1 MSKNKKKN
9 TINKFT
15 CDKQIKTLYTS
26 SIIGGLS
33 ITGAWVAI
41 LASRGYS
48 LVQIGIAETVF
59 HITSLLF
66 EIPSGVLADV
76 FGRKRML
83 LVSTILNM
91 IGCSVMIGS
100 DNLIHVCI
108 AMAFFAGNY
117 NFASGTGDALA
128 YDSLKLAD
136 RQSEYA
142 KYESNQLIIYR
153 LSEGISTLC
162 AGVALMIGYRLAY
175 STSLVNGVIQLLI
188 LQTLIEVRGDE
199 NENQEEKQEE
209 QQEQNHQ
216 QIAGSIKS
224 ELIKCFLESIAFLKS
239 AKKAVFLMF
248 CNSFV
253 GAIDILLLFFLQAKL
268 LESGIPHMLLGAA
281 LFVMQSGG
289 IIGAKIIFLL
299 QKMKYRNIAVMAALL
314 VVFGVALS
322 ASGITVIMVLG
333 GFIAALGDDALQ
345 VRTNAKLQDMFPS
358 EQRATLISVESFTF
372 SVIMILLSPLA
383 GLFFSRW

>member
-48 LVQIGIAETVF
+48 LVEIGIAETVF

-175 STSLVNGVIQLLI
+175 STSLVNGLIQLLI
-188 LQTLIEVRGDE
+188 LHTLIEVRGDE
-199 NENQEEKQEE
+199 NEKQEEKQK
-209 QQEQNHQ
+209 QKQEQKHR

-268 LESGIPHMLLGAA
+268 LESGIPHMLLGTA
-281 LFVMQSGG
+281 LFLMQSGG

-314 VVFGVALS
+314 VVFGVALE
-322 ASGITVIMVLG
+322 ASGITVIMVFG

>member
-9 TINKFT
+9 TINKFE
-15 CDKQIKTLYTS
+15 CSKQIKTLYTS
-26 SIIGGLS
+26 FIIGGLS
-33 ITGAWVAI
+33 LTGAWVAI

-83 LVSTILNM
+83 LVSTIMNM
-91 IGCSVMIGS
+91 LGCFVMIGS
-100 DNLIHVCI
+100 DNLVHVCI
-108 AMAFFAGNY
+108 AITCFALSY
-117 NFASGTGDALA
+117 NFASGSGDALA
-128 YDSLKLAD
+128 YDSLKLAN
-136 RQSEYA
+136 RQDEYA

-162 AGVALMIGYRLAY
+162 AGFAIRIGYRLAY
-175 STSLVNGVIQLLI
+175 STGLVSGVMQLLV
-188 LQTLIEVRGDE
+188 LATLIEVRGYE
-199 NENQEEKQEE
+199 NEKQEEKQK
-209 QQEQNHQ
+209 QKQEYQK
-216 QIAGSIKS
+216 IAGSIKS
-224 ELIKCFLESIAFLKS
+224 ELIKCFLESLTFLKS
-239 AKKAVFLMF
+239 DRKAMFLMF

-268 LESGIPHMLLGAA
+268 LESGIPHMLLGIA

-289 IIGAKIIFLL
+289 IIGSKVIFFCK
-299 QKMKYRNIAVMAALL
+299 KMKYRNIAVLATLL
-314 VVFGVALS
+314 VVLGVALEH
-322 ASGITVIMVLG
+322 SGITVVMILG
-333 GFIAALGDDALQ
+333 GFIAAFGDDALQ
-345 VRTNAKLQDMFPS
+345 VRTNKKLQEMFPS
-358 EQRATLISVESFTF
+358 EQRATLISMESFTF

-383 GLFFSRW
+383 GLYFSKW